1 MTALSI
7 RDLRIDIADTTLV
20 DGVTFDVAPGEI
32 VAVVGESGAGKS
44 LTARALLGL
53 TPPGA
58 RVNAAEL
65 RVDGVDMR
73 QASETRWRR
82 ARGSTIALV
91 SQDALVSLD
100 PLRTIGA
107 EVAEPLVI
115 HRRSLSRTQ
124 RRERVVEL
132 LDDVALPL
140 PERRARQ
147 YPHELSGGLRQRALI
162 ASAMAGDP
170 RILVA
175 DEPTTALDSTV
186 QVRIL
191 TLLRAIADRGV
202 AVVFVSHDLGA
213 VARIADRVLVMSAGT
228 VVEHGTTAD
237 VLSHPRSDAARV
249 LVAAIPQSARLERP
263 APSGAVAPV
272 LEARD
277 LEASFSTRRGT
288 TVAVA
293 GASFTLE
300 RGRTLGIVGESGSGK
315 TTLARLLLGTLTPDR
330 GTVLIDGDP
339 WNPLPE
345 SSRRARRTRIQLVH
359 QNPGAAFDPRW
370 TVGRSLLEASRA
382 GGGSTPSSA
391 RVTELLELVGLDPA
405 LARRRPRTLSGGQ
418 RQRASIARALAV
430 RPEILVLD
438 EPVSALDVS
447 VQARI
452 LALLERLQNDLDLA
466 LVFIS
471 HDLGVV
477 RRMADDVLVMQ
488 GGEVVEQGVAAEV
501 FARPRH
507 PFTTALLD
515 AARVPPVG

>member
-1 MTALSI
+1 MTALRI
-7 RDLRIDIADTTLV
+7 RDLRIAFADTTVV
-20 DGVTFDVAPGEI
+20 DGVSFDVDPGEI
-32 VAVVGESGAGKS
+32 VAIVGESGAGKS

-53 TPPGA
+53 SPHGA
-58 RVNAAEL
+58 RVDSAEL
-65 RVDGVDMR
+65 TVDGIDMR
-73 QASETRWRR
+73 EASEARWRR

-107 EVAEPLVI
+107 EVGEPLAI
-115 HRRSLSRTQ
+115 HRPGLARAARHD
-124 RRERVVEL
+124 RVVEL
-132 LDDVALPL
+132 LDDVAMPL
-140 PERRARQ
+140 PGKRVRE

-170 RILVA
+170 SIVIA

-213 VARIADRVLVMSAGT
+213 VARIADRVLVMSAGR
-228 VVEHGTTAD
+228 VVEHGTTND
-237 VLSHPRSDAARV
+237 VLENPRSEAARV
-249 LVAAIPQSARLERP
+249 LVAAIPQAARIDSRAGVGSA
-263 APSGAVAPV
+263 SPV

-277 LEASFSTRRGT
+277 LHASFTARRSTT
-288 TVAVA
+288 FAVA

-300 RGRTLGIVGESGSGK
+300 SGRTLGIVGESGSGK
-315 TTLARLLLGTLTPDR
+315 TTLARLLLGTLKPDR
-330 GTVLIDGDP
+330 GTVLVDGDV

-370 TVGRSLLEASRA
+370 TIGRSLREAVRA
-382 GGGSTPSSA
+382 GGRPQPTSA
-391 RVTELLELVGLDPA
+391 DIDDLLELVGLDPS

-430 RPEILVLD
+430 RPSVLVLD

-447 VQARI
+447 VQARV
-452 LALLERLQNDLDLA
+452 LALLERLQRELDLA

-471 HDLGVV
+471 HDLAVV

-488 GGEVVEQGVAAEV
+488 NGEVVEQGAASEV
-501 FARPRH
+501 LAHPRH
-507 PFTTALLD
+507 PFTKALLD
-515 AARVPPVG
+515 AASVPPVG